1 MKRLLFLSLI
11 FFALQSHAQI
21 LKRIADRTKQKTE
34 NKVAEKV
41 SEKVSNAATKPIDE
55 AGQKKKKK
63 EQDAPNEPDGGTD
76 QPSNSNST
84 SNSSTGNP
92 EKKDKPLPTKEPDL
106 TTYSKFDFVPGEK
119 ILVAEDFSQ
128 DAIGDFPV
136 KWNTNASGEVVK
148 AAGMDGH
155 WLMIKKKGRYIPE
168 HIKDL
173 PENFTLQFDLVCND
187 KFSNYSKE
195 LDILILTGNND
206 KRVFEYSF
214 IPYEKRSGVK
224 IGFHPSDAGLKGG
237 KGYIDTYED
246 GARVINNEV
255 KTTRFASNLGKPKVK
270 VSIWRQ
276 KQRIR
281 VYLDEEKIF
290 DLPRAFAAG
299 KTYSTVLFDL
309 WSGMYNEEDRYLI
322 SNIRLA
328 VGAPDTR
335 NKLITEGRFV
345 TSGILFDVN
354 SDKIKPESSGV
365 LKDIAAV
372 LNENPTV
379 KVKIVGHTDSDGS
392 DADNLLLSQKR
403 AAAVKNALADQY
415 NVDAS
420 RMQTDGKG
428 ETQPADKND
437 TAEGKANNRRVEFI
451 KM

>member
-11 FFALQSHAQI
+11 FFALQSDAQI

-34 NKVAEKV
+34 NKIAEKV
-41 SEKVSNAATKPIDE
+41 SEKVSDAATKPIDE

-63 EQDAPNEPDGGTD
+63 EQDNPNETDGGTG
-76 QPSNSNST
+76 QPSNSNS
-84 SNSSTGNP
+84 SSDNS

-106 TTYSKFDFVPGEK
+106 ATYSKFDFVPGEK

-173 PENFTLQFDLVCND
+173 PENFTLQFDVVCND
-187 KFSNYSKE
+187 KFSYYSNA
-195 LDILILTGNND
+195 LDLLILTGSND

-214 IPYEKRSGVK
+214 IPHDKRSGVK
-224 IGFHPSDAGLKGG
+224 IGIHPSDAGLKGG
-237 KGYIDTYED
+237 MGYIDTYED
-246 GARVINNEV
+246 GAGVIRNEV
-255 KTTRFASNLGKPKVK
+255 KTMGFASNLGKPKVK

-281 VYLDEEKIF
+281 VYFDEEKIF
-290 DLPRAFAAG
+290 DQPRAFAAG
-299 KTYSTVLFDL
+299 KTYSTMLFDV
-309 WSGMYNEEDRYLI
+309 WSGMHNEEDRYLI

-335 NKLITEGRFV
+335 NKLITEGKFV

-372 LNENPTV
+372 LNENPTI

-392 DADNLLLSQKR
+392 DADNLQLSQKR
-403 AAAVKNALADQY
+403 AAAVKNTLAEQY

-437 TAEGKANNRRVEFI
+437 TAEGKANNQRVEFI

>member
-1 MKRLLFLSLI
+1 M
-11 FFALQSHAQI
+11 QSDAQI

-41 SEKVSNAATKPIDE
+41 SEKVSDAATKPIDE

-63 EQDAPNEPDGGTD
+63 EQDSPAEPGDGIDKG
-76 QPSNSNST
+76 ST
-84 SNSSTGNP
+84 STTGNP
-92 EKKDKPLPTKEPDL
+92 ESTDKPSLTKEPDL
-106 TTYSKFDFVPGEK
+106 ATYSKFDFVPGEK

-148 AAGMDGH
+148 AAGMEGH

-168 HIKDL
+168 HIRDL

-187 KFSNYSKE
+187 KFSYYSNA
-195 LDILILTGNND
+195 LDLLILTGSND
-206 KRVFEYSF
+206 KRVFEHSF
-214 IPYEKRSGVK
+214 IPHDKRSGVK
-224 IGFHPSDAGLKGG
+224 IGIHPSDARLKGG
-237 KGYIDTYED
+237 MGYIDTYED
-246 GARVINNEV
+246 GARVIRNEV
-255 KTTRFASNLGKPKVK
+255 KTMRFASNLGKPKVK

-281 VYLDEEKIF
+281 VYFDEEKVF

-299 KTYSTVLFDL
+299 KTYSTLLFDV
-309 WSGMYNEEDRYLI
+309 WSGMHNEEDRYLI

-328 VGAPDTR
+328 AGAPDTR
-335 NKLITEGRFV
+335 NKLITEGKFV

-354 SDKIKPESSGV
+354 SDKIKPESAGI
-365 LKDIAAV
+365 LTDIAAV
-372 LNENPTV
+372 LNDNPTI

-392 DADNLLLSQKR
+392 DADNLQLSQKR

-428 ETQPADKND
+428 ETQPADKN
-437 TAEGKANNRRVEFI
+437 TSAEGKANNRRVEFI